1 MRCPHISLLLV
12 GTLALGACHQQA
24 TTPEQQAAADST
36 APGVIASEAATLPS
50 AAAAAPSP
58 AGADAVPQPGTPSDI
73 TDAYRGEK
81 GARGVLLTWAR
92 ALENGN
98 YALAWEQFGNDGR
111 DSGTSKALYSA
122 QFDKYRRITVAMP
135 SGTMEGAA
143 GSTYYTAPTTL
154 TGELRGGGVEV
165 LKGDVVLRRV
175 NDVPGA
181 SSDQL
186 HWHIYKADLKPVS

>member
-1 MRCPHISLLLV
+1 MRFPHISLLLV
-12 GTLALGACHQQA
+12 GTLTLGACQQQA
-24 TTPEQQAAADST
+24 TAPEQQATADST
-36 APGVIASEAATLPS
+36 APTAIASEAAPPTPIARTDPS
-50 AAAAAPSP
+50 PPADAAPEPS
-58 AGADAVPQPGTPSDI
+58 TPSDI

-98 YALAWEQFGNDGR
+98 YALAWEQFGNGGK

-143 GSTYYTAPTTL
+143 GSSYYTAPTTL

-181 SSDQL
+181 SSEQL
-186 HWHIYKADLKPVS
+186 HWHIYKADLKPVN